1 MAIARNFTVKVIEN
15 RRNFLLNAAIN
26 NNDDDEEDREDGG
39 KIKGLCFVDILLQS
53 TINGQPLPNED
64 ILDHMHTLMI
74 GVSVSN
80 TVFDHYFCDEDD

>member
-15 RRNFLLNAAIN
+15 RRNFLINAANN

-39 KIKGLCFVDILLQS
+39 KVKGLCFVDILLQS
-53 TINGQPLPNED
+53 SINGEPLRNQD
-64 ILDHMHTLMI
+64 ILDQMHTLMI

-80 TVFDHYFCDEDD
+80 DFCA